1 MLNAKFH
8 QLIPEL
14 ILQRANTILA
24 EVKQNYQK
32 IANTPMSI
40 KDYIDFLKN
49 VSEVNAFAD
58 EISPRIMDN
67 SDLLSLTE
75 SYSIKVSEAIKTAL
89 GDSNGQMVGL
99 RRRIDEIEKASTDYA
114 DKFKKEIAKLVP
126 TFGERVDAHR
136 EKVGNI

>member
-8 QLIPEL
+8 QLNTEL

-40 KDYIDFLKN
+40 KDYIDFPKN

-75 SYSIKVSEAIKTAL
+75 SYSIKVSEAIRTAL

-99 RRRIDEIEKASTDYA
+99 RRRID
-114 DKFKKEIAKLVP
+114 
-126 TFGERVDAHR
+126 
-136 EKVGNI
+136 